1 MIMQEVEALRAKGW
15 QFQFA
20 SDGDAW
26 WCKAVALGLAYGEGS
41 GETLEKAAEDA
52 LKTTRAMEDAPKV
65 LIKEYGLRIEK
76 LAKEIFG
83 EAAYQGIEPVESPEE
98 FEPVRIAM
106 SLLQMV
112 APGAYMDLEVKFI
125 RRMMAEFPKEFTRS
139 FIIEVDYPEEKVK
152 EA

>member
-1 MIMQEVEALRAKGW
+1 MTTLDEVQALRSKGW

-20 SDGDAW
+20 SNGEDW
-26 WCKAVALGLAYGEGS
+26 WCRAVALGLAYGEGG
-41 GETLEKAAEDA
+41 GETLEKAAEEA
-52 LKTTRAMEDAPKV
+52 LKEARTMEDDPKV
-65 LIKEYGLRIEK
+65 LIKEYGPRIEK

-112 APGAYMDLEVKFI
+112 EPKAYMDLEVKFI
-125 RRMMAEFPKEFTRS
+125 HRMMDEFPKEFTRS
-139 FIIEVDYPEEKVK
+139 FIIEVDYPDEKGK
-152 EA
+152 A